1 MSDSESK
8 ESSKKRKKSE
18 DKEEKASEA
27 AKKSKEDADN
37 KKEESEEEE
46 EWIGPLPSEAAPA
59 KREKVLEFESLYLKN
74 LPDANG
80 YERSYMHRDVVI
92 FSAVAATDFLVTAS
106 VDGHVKFWK
115 KHPVGIEFVKH
126 FRAHLGNI
134 QDVSLNHNGT
144 LLCTV
149 SNDKNAKV
157 FDVANFD
164 MINILKLGKYAIR
177 REKHDIFFLFC
188 FRS

>member
-1 MSDSESK
+1 MSDSGEK
-8 ESSKKRKKSE
+8 EAKKRKASE
-18 DKEEKASEA
+18 DKEDAEKKGEPP
-27 AKKSKEDADN
+27 KKSNKED
-37 KKEESEEEE
+37 EESDD
-46 EWIGPLPSEAAPA
+46 EWIGPLPSEAAPT
-59 KREKVLEFESLYLKN
+59 KKEKVLEFEKLYLKN

-80 YERSYMHRDVVI
+80 YERSFMHRDVVT
-92 FSAVAATDFLVTAS
+92 FCAVSKSDFLVTAS

-134 QDVSLNHNGT
+134 QDVSINHNGT

-157 FDVANFD
+157 FDVVNFD
-164 MINILKLGKYAIR
+164 MINMLKLGEYY
-177 REKHDIFFLFC
+177 FLG
-188 FRS
+188 SI